1 MKLRI
6 EAESAEEVHAKSSEL
21 LSKLAKA
28 FDGTPIGDVLEKA
41 STVTSTP
48 VLRHEALK
56 DLHGEV
62 HARYSV
68 MLDNMLAEVGQ
79 ALDDHVGSM
88 QKSAPDY
95 TSGILAD
102 AEAVYD
108 KLKDQLAAFGYGDEE
123 FTSPT
128 GKFFGFSVGEL
139 QATLD
144 ALKKP
149 KDN

>member
-41 STVTSTP
+41 STVTSAPT
-48 VLRHEALK
+48 LRHEALK
-56 DLHGEV
+56 DLHDEV
-62 HARYSV
+62 RTRYSL

-79 ALDDHVGSM
+79 ALDDHVGTLA
-88 QKSAPDY
+88 KSGPDY
-95 TSGILAD
+95 ASGILAD

-108 KLKDQLAAFGYGDEE
+108 KLKDQLAVFGFGDEE
-123 FTSPT
+123 FTSPN

-139 QATLD
+139 RDTLD